1 MLTLLETLK
10 EYLQE
15 NWNSKVKGA
24 WVSAYRG
31 IAKLMLKGANYQSL
45 ADIEGEIETQEEAQ
59 IIPPKININSEI
71 EITKSKVELP
81 IEIIENSVEKIK
93 PYGEA
98 FAASFYENL
107 FIAYPEA
114 KPLFANAEMSNQ
126 QKKLL
131 NSLVLV
137 VENLRHPEALAEVL
151 QNLGARHVNYGTLP
165 QHYPLVGEALLTTLE
180 QYLGDEWNIE
190 VKNAWIFAYEQI
202 VQLMFEG
209 AGYSPT
215 EISTSPQSSSEI
227 NLDKTSVSKPSSQLQ
242 VEIIENSF
250 EKIKPYGEEF
260 AASFYQNLFIAYPE
274 AKPLFANTE
283 MSNQQKKLLNS
294 LVLVVENLRHPEE
307 LAEVLRNLGGRHV
320 NYGTLKQHYPLVGKT
335 LLRTL
340 KQYLKDDWTPEVSK
354 AWVYAIGQITR
365 LMFEGAGYINTTK
378 PAQEIAKKTQSESP
392 EKSLLNKTPQQKI
405 TPQLNQ
411 VKQQSNKQESEEKAT
426 VKLQKLIVKIVNVFW
441 ISPKWLVVIIAVI
454 LTVVVVNIID
464 EDSFLAKTLDS
475 IDAIS
480 VIVAIV
486 LFIKETPDR
495 QKQFH
500 YQAWS
505 IIDAAKGVIS
515 VISYQLSVNS

>member
-1 MLTLLETLK
+1 MRSAIVVENLRHPGVLKGVAEALGARHVNYGVLQQHYPAVGKALLETLK
-10 EYLQE
+10 QYLQE
-15 NWNSKVKGA
+15 NWNPEVKVA
-24 WVSAYRG
+24 WVYAYRG
-31 IAKLMLKGANYQSL
+31 VVKLMLKGANYQSL
-45 ADIEGEIETQEEAQ
+45 ADIDGERETQEEEEAE

-71 EITKSKVELP
+71 GITKSQVDSP
-81 IEIIENSVEKIK
+81 IEIIENSFEKIK
-93 PYGEA
+93 LYGKE

-107 FIAYPEA
+107 FITYPEA
-114 KPLFANAEMSNQ
+114 KPLFANTEMSNQ

-151 QNLGARHVNYGTLP
+151 RNLGARHINYGTLP

-190 VKNAWIFAYEQI
+190 VKNAWVFAYEQI

-215 EISTSPQSSSEI
+215 EISTSPQSTSEI

-260 AASFYQNLFIAYPE
+260 AASFYENLFMADPE

-283 MSNQQKKLLNS
+283 MSNQQKKLLNF
-294 LVLVVENLRHPEE
+294 LVLVVESLRHPEA
-307 LAEVLRNLGGRHV
+307 LAEVLRNLGARHI

-378 PAQEIAKKTQSESP
+378 PVRETAPKPKSESP
-392 EKSLLNKTPQQKI
+392 EKSVSDKTTQQKNY
-405 TPQLNQ
+405 TTSKP
-411 VKQQSNKQESEEKAT
+411 VKTTIKQAR
-426 VKLQKLIVKIVNVFW
+426 L
-441 ISPKWLVVIIAVI
+441 
-454 LTVVVVNIID
+454 
-464 EDSFLAKTLDS
+464 
-475 IDAIS
+475 
-480 VIVAIV
+480 
-486 LFIKETPDR
+486 
-495 QKQFH
+495 
-500 YQAWS
+500 
-505 IIDAAKGVIS
+505 
-515 VISYQLSVNS
+515 